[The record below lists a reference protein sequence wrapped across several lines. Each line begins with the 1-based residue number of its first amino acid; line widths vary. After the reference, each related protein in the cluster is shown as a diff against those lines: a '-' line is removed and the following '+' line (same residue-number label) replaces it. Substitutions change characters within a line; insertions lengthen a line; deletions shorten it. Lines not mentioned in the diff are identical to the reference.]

1 MIYKLDSSVCY
12 DQEVNIDQQFIVF
25 NADKTVQDY
34 FREYLLALRQF
45 DLEPQLLLM
54 LMRITTFIKNE
65 KSLTPILPNSME
77 NFLLRLFK
85 SSQETKILTLLCKL
99 LNFLTKDDSIC
110 KRFTDINFHEYL
122 IDKLLK
128 NEFSPEYSI
137 DLSFTIIHLSD
148 SLFSQNN
155 NIQFI
160 CNFFSTYTISS
171 FMEARIDIIDKTNFL
186 IYFSKYALVPEIS
199 LEIIFNMSKI
209 PLTQQTVSQAA
220 WIMYYITKSNID
232 SACFLFSHPKIS
244 SENLNLFYSV
254 SFYLGN
260 KNVDESF
267 YIPYLSF
274 CIESL
279 RHLHDQPTIQKIISF
294 NIPDKIR
301 ANFDLHSSNSACKEL
316 FIKYLTILLEFQKE
330 ILNDDM
336 ILDVINLNKN
346 SSLSVMKQVL
356 IFSTKVIPLSSAELI
371 RKIYQNDFFLKCL
384 GLINSNFNII
394 LVSKVIFLIYEK
406 IEQIPEFL
414 DEFLEIHYENN
425 SIEDFNVA
433 LSQIPNQNDQN
444 IRFMIDY
451 WSKLENAISSKVDL

>member
-1 MIYKLDSSVCY
+1 
-12 DQEVNIDQQFIVF
+12 
-25 NADKTVQDY
+25 
-34 FREYLLALRQF
+34 
-45 DLEPQLLLM
+45 
-54 LMRITTFIKNE
+54 
-65 KSLTPILPNSME
+65 
-77 NFLLRLFK
+77 
-85 SSQETKILTLLCKL
+85 
-99 LNFLTKDDSIC
+99 
-110 KRFTDINFHEYL
+110 
-122 IDKLLK
+122 
-128 NEFSPEYSI
+128 
-137 DLSFTIIHLSD
+137 
-148 SLFSQNN
+148 
-155 NIQFI
+155 
-160 CNFFSTYTISS
+160 
-171 FMEARIDIIDKTNFL
+171 MEARIDIIDKTNFL

-336 ILDVINLNKN
+336 IMDVINLNKN
-346 SSLSVMKQVL
+346 SALSVMKQVL
-356 IFSTKVIPLSSAELI
+356 IFSTKVIPLSSTELI
-371 RKIYQNDFFLKCL
+371 RKIYQSDFFLKCL
-384 GLINSNFNII
+384 GLLNSNFNII

-414 DEFLEIHYENN
+414 DEYLEIHYENN